1 MNTKGSLIVISGPA
15 GTGKGTI
22 VKLLLK
28 DESYAVSV
36 STTTR
41 APRADDIPGVTYNF
55 VDTEE
60 FMSMIKNGELAEF
73 AEYVGNYYG
82 TQIKTV
88 KELLETG
95 KNVILEIE
103 TLGALQIKARFPEAI
118 LIWISP
124 PDYETLDERL
134 RGRGTNTEEDI
145 EKRLAAAKREF
156 QFLPYY
162 DYIVINE
169 KGNADKAAEDIK
181 RIISVNPMSVKQNSD
196 FVQAFYKL

>member
-55 VDTEE
+55 VNTEE